1 MAILPAQHPRLAR
14 GVVLA
19 LLVLVSA
26 FAALSSPAP
35 AAAAEPCWKTLI
47 KDWYDG
53 RIDKTYPLECY
64 RDALDELPP
73 DVEAYSSARDDIRR
87 ALLAAVRAGRKT
99 VPPQPATQ
107 PPPASESPDDEGDD
121 VVAAPGG
128 GSSDGGR
135 EDDDGGPFSPVAD
148 VFAPSDADSVPVPL
162 LVLAGVA
169 LLLLAAGATTFVTR
183 RIQARRVPVAT
194 PPGNSDG

>member
-1 MAILPAQHPRLAR
+1 MATLPAQHTRLAR

-19 LLVLVSA
+19 LVVVASA
-26 FAALSSPAP
+26 FAALSAPAP

-53 RIDKTYPLECY
+53 RIDKTYPLKCY

-99 VPPQPATQ
+99 VPPQPAAQ
-107 PPPASESPDDEGDD
+107 PPPASENPDDEEDD
-121 VVAAPGG
+121 VVAAPPG
-128 GSSDGGR
+128 GSSDGR

-194 PPGNSDG
+194 RPGNGDG